1 MAVNNTEARGAVYT
15 RREVVDFILDLTGYA
30 THKTLYKQCL
40 LEPSFGNGDFLLAAV
55 ERLLQAWRNREG
67 TLPQLTDAIRAVE
80 LHNDSFQQTRNR
92 LDDLLAQGGFSLK
105 TRSDLLESWLI
116 QGDFLL
122 ETLPDC
128 FHYVVGNPPYIR
140 HEAIPAELMTEYR
153 HRFRTIHD
161 RADIYIPFIEKSLS
175 LLREGGTLG
184 FICSDRWMK
193 NRYGAPLRKW
203 VGESHHLKF
212 YVDMV
217 DTPAFHSEVTAYPA
231 ITVISRAPAGS
242 TRVTRRP
249 EIEAGNLA
257 ALAREMLA
265 KKAPKRGDVEEISAV
280 ATGAD
285 PWILDSLD
293 RLEVVRRLEHEFPT
307 LEEAGCKVG
316 IGVATG
322 ADKLY
327 VAPFNELDV
336 EVDRKL
342 PLVTTRDIRSGEVRW
357 RGDGV
362 INPFDDEGN
371 LVSLGRYPKL
381 SAYLN
386 GFGDA
391 LRKRHIS
398 QKNPNNWYR
407 TIDRI
412 DPTLASKPKLLI
424 PDIKGEAHV
433 VYEDGRYYPHH
444 NLYYITSDE
453 WNLQILQAV
462 LLSGIAKLFVGAYST
477 KMRGGYLRFQAQY
490 LRRIRIPFWKDV
502 PKNLRK
508 KLATAIEHGDIDS
521 RNQAVFELYG
531 IKKTERFAFDTS
543 RR

>member
-1 MAVNNTEARGAVYT
+1 MSKTEERGAVFT
-15 RREVVDFILDLTGYA
+15 RREVIDFILDLAGY
-30 THKTLYKQCL
+30 TVHKALHKQRL
-40 LEPSFGNGDFLLAAV
+40 LEPSFGNGDFLLATV
-55 ERLLQAWRNREG
+55 KRLMQAWHHREG
-67 TLPQLTDAIRAVE
+67 TLSQLTSAIRAVE
-80 LHNDSFQQTRNR
+80 LHNDSFQKTRDR
-92 LDDLLAQGGFSLK
+92 LDDFLAQEGLPSEA
-105 TRSDLLESWLI
+105 RSNLLDSWLI

-122 ETLPDC
+122 EALPDC
-128 FHYVVGNPPYIR
+128 FQYVVGNPPYIR
-140 HEAIPAELMTEYR
+140 HEAIPAELMAEYR

-193 NRYGAPLRKW
+193 NRYGSLLRKW
-203 VGESHHLKF
+203 VSENYHLKF

-231 ITVISRAPAGS
+231 ITVIAKAPADS
-242 TRVTRRP
+242 TRVTHRP
-249 EIEAGNLA
+249 EIEASNLA

-265 KKAPKRGDVEEISAV
+265 KKAPKRRDIEEISDI
-280 ATGAD
+280 ATGTE

-293 RLEVVRRLEHEFPT
+293 RLDLVRRLEREFPT
-307 LEEAGCKVG
+307 LEEANCKVG

-327 VAPFNELDV
+327 VAPFDELDV
-336 EVDRKL
+336 EADRKL
-342 PLVTTRDIRSGEVRW
+342 PLVTTRDIRSGEVHW
-357 RGDGV
+357 HGDGV

-371 LVSLGRYPKL
+371 LVSLDCYPKL

-386 GFGDA
+386 GFGDV

-412 DPTLASKPKLLI
+412 NPALADRPKLLI
-424 PDIKGEAHV
+424 PDIKEEAHV

-453 WNLQILQAV
+453 WNLRILQAI
-462 LLSGIAKLFVGAYST
+462 LLSGIAKLFVSAYST
-477 KMRGGYLRFQAQY
+477 RMRGGYLRFQAQY

-502 PKNLRK
+502 PKSLRK
-508 KLATAIEHGDIDS
+508 QLSTAIEHGDVDS
-521 RNQAVFELYG
+521 RNQTVFELYG
-531 IKKTERFAFDTS
+531 IKETERFAFDTS
-543 RR
+543 AR